1 MGSDGSSSFI
11 ACLRLPGWSTSMQ
24 SCAPVGGDD
33 DDDGGFDGDDHVE

>member
-24 SCAPVGGDD
+24 SCAPVGGDEDGGDDGDGVD
-33 DDDGGFDGDDHVE
+33 DDD